1 MSDHNGDANKM
12 VEDYRQKAIEDGE
25 HIYTLSLRSERYRGA
40 LMSALEE
47 NVHLHDIIKR
57 ASVAFFA
64 DGCDGATC
72 AKMLKILNEAKP
84 SKTEQRCEP

>member
-1 MSDHNGDANKM
+1 MIDHNGDANKM

-47 NVHLHDIIKR
+47 NAHLHDIIER
-57 ASVAFFA
+57 ASEARFA
-64 DGCDGATC
+64 WCGDEQTC
-72 AKMLKILNEAKP
+72 SKMLKILNEARPTNPIPK
-84 SKTEQRCEP
+84 Q

>member
-1 MSDHNGDANKM
+1 MNHIGDANKI

-47 NVHLHDIIKR
+47 NAYLHDIIER
-57 ASVAFFA
+57 ASAAFFA
-64 DGCDGATC
+64 WGGDEQNC

-84 SKTEQRCEP
+84 KQPAAKP